1 MNRFIQFFFGALM
14 IALLCSSCGR
24 EEPPEASSAPPPSV
38 SDVSEPAASSVPEPD
53 ASQLPE
59 SPDPE
64 ERFMSHPIP
73 LELPE
78 GEVPEGTIV
87 PYTRDYSV
95 TVDNGRQLTLRL
107 RCEAERQD
115 YDAWYYGVRFID
127 VLEEGSDRY
136 LDRLSI
142 HAADAVS
149 QYQAG
154 SDIDWATEKTW
165 QWNEDDWLTVEDLNF
180 DGIPDL
186 RLAAYTGVVNTNYLC
201 WLWEPENQ
209 RFEYA
214 FSLHGYDVRID
225 PEKQQII
232 TEDRDASTYTTKT
245 YQYNKDG
252 RLYLADSSAVT
263 Y

>member
-1 MNRFIQFFFGALM
+1 MNKFIRLLCCVLAA
-14 IALLCSSCGR
+14 ALLCSGCGR
-24 EEPPEASSAPPPSV
+24 EMPEVSSAPPTSA
-38 SDVSEPAASSVPEPD
+38 SDVSELDVSSVPEPD
-53 ASQLPE
+53 TSQPSE

-78 GEVPEGTIV
+78 GEVAEGTIV
-87 PYTRDYSV
+87 PYTWDYSV

-107 RCEAERQD
+107 RCEAEQ
-115 YDAWYYGVRFID
+115 YYANYWHYGVRFID
-127 VLEEGSDRY
+127 VLEEGSDHY

-149 QYQAG
+149 EYQVG
-154 SDIDWATEKTW
+154 YDIDWAMERTDYW
-165 QWNEDDWLTVEDLNF
+165 MEDCGLTVEDLNF
-180 DGIPDL
+180 DGIDDL
-186 RLAAYTGVVNTNYLC
+186 RLSAYTGVVNTNYLC

-214 FSLHGYDVRID
+214 FSLHGYDVRLD

-232 TEDRDASTYTTKT
+232 TEDRDGSTYTTKY
-245 YQYNKDG
+245 YQYNEDG
-252 RLYLADSSAVT
+252 RLYLADSDSVT

>member
-1 MNRFIQFFFGALM
+1 MNKAVLLCCGLLAA
-14 IALLCSSCGR
+14 ALLCSSCGW
-24 EEPPEASSAPPPSV
+24 EAPPPETSSAPPPAV
-38 SDVSEPAASSVPEPD
+38 SDVSEPASSVSEPD
-53 ASQLPE
+53 TSQPPE

-64 ERFMSHPIP
+64 EQPVSSAIP

-87 PYTRDYSV
+87 PYTWDYSV

-107 RCEAERQD
+107 RCEAEYRGYTWD
-115 YDAWYYGVRFID
+115 YGARFID
-127 VLEEGSDRY
+127 VLEEGSDHY

-142 HAADAVS
+142 HAANAVS
-149 QYQAG
+149 RYQAG
-154 SDIDWATEKTW
+154 SDIDWAMEKTW
-165 QWNEDDWLTVEDLNF
+165 HWTEDCGLTVEDLNF
-180 DGIPDL
+180 DGIDDL

>member
-1 MNRFIQFFFGALM
+1 
-14 IALLCSSCGR
+14 
-24 EEPPEASSAPPPSV
+24 
-38 SDVSEPAASSVPEPD
+38 
-53 ASQLPE
+53 
-59 SPDPE
+59 
-64 ERFMSHPIP
+64 MSHPIP
-73 LELPE
+73 LELPG
-78 GEVPEGTIV
+78 GEVADGTIV
-87 PYTRDYSV
+87 PYTWDYSV

-107 RCEAERQD
+107 RCEAEYRGYTWD
-115 YDAWYYGVRFID
+115 YGARFID
-127 VLEEGSDRY
+127 VLEEGSDHY

-142 HAADAVS
+142 HTVS
-149 QYQAG
+149 EYQV
-154 SDIDWATEKTW
+154 DYDFDWAMERTDYW
-165 QWNEDDWLTVEDLNF
+165 MEDCGLTVEDLNF
-180 DGIPDL
+180 DGVDDL
-186 RLAAYTGVVNTNYLC
+186 RLPAYTGVVNTNYLC

-232 TEDRDASTYTTKT
+232 TEDRDASTYTTKY

>member
-1 MNRFIQFFFGALM
+1 MNRFVRFLFGALM

-24 EEPPEASSAPPPSV
+24 EEPPPETSSAPPPST
-38 SDVSEPAASSVPEPD
+38 SDVSEPASSVSEPD
-53 ASQLPE
+53 VSQPPQ

-64 ERFMSHPIP
+64 EQPVSPAIP
-73 LELPE
+73 LELPK
-78 GEVPEGTIV
+78 GEVDDDTVV
-87 PYTRDYSV
+87 PYTWDYSV

-107 RCEAERQD
+107 RCEAEYRG
-115 YDAWYYGVRFID
+115 YTWYYGVHSID
-127 VLEEGSDRY
+127 VLEGETLRQT
-136 LDRLSI
+136 LSI
-142 HAADAVS
+142 QAD
-149 QYQAG
+149 
-154 SDIDWATEKTW
+154 SDIDWVEEKTDH
-165 QWNEDDWLTVEDLNF
+165 WNEDCGLTVEDLNF

-232 TEDRDASTYTTKT
+232 TEDRDGSTYTTKT

>member
-1 MNRFIQFFFGALM
+1 MNKAVLLCCGLLAA
-14 IALLCSSCGR
+14 ALLCSSCGR
-24 EEPPEASSAPPPSV
+24 EAPPPEASSAPPPSV
-38 SDVSEPAASSVPEPD
+38 SEPAASSVPDPD
-53 ASQLPE
+53 AFQPPE

-64 ERFMSHPIP
+64 ELFMSHPIP

-78 GEVPEGTIV
+78 GEVPDDTVV
-87 PYTRDYSV
+87 PYTWDYSV
-95 TVDNGRQLTLRL
+95 TVDNGRQLILRL
-107 RCEAERQD
+107 RCEAEYRG
-115 YDAWYYGVRFID
+115 YTWYYGVRSID
-127 VLEEGSDRY
+127 VLEGETLRQT
-136 LDRLSI
+136 LSI
-142 HAADAVS
+142 QAD
-149 QYQAG
+149 
-154 SDIDWATEKTW
+154 SDIDWVEEKTDH
-165 QWNEDDWLTVEDLNF
+165 WNEDCGLTVEDLNF

-232 TEDRDASTYTTKT
+232 TEDRDGPTYTTKY

>member
-1 MNRFIQFFFGALM
+1 M

-24 EEPPEASSAPPPSV
+24 ETPPASSSAPPPSV
-38 SDVSEPAASSVPEPD
+38 SEPAVSSVSEPD
-53 ASQLPE
+53 TSQPTQ

-78 GEVPEGTIV
+78 GEVADGTIV
-87 PYTRDYSV
+87 PYTWDYSV

-107 RCEAERQD
+107 RCEAEYR
-115 YDAWYYGVRFID
+115 YGWYYGVRSID
-127 VLEEGSDRY
+127 VLEGETLRQT
-136 LDRLSI
+136 LSI
-142 HAADAVS
+142 RAD
-149 QYQAG
+149 
-154 SDIDWATEKTW
+154 SDIDWVKEKTDH
-165 QWNEDDWLTVEDLNF
+165 WNEDCGLTVEDLNF
-180 DGIPDL
+180 DGIDDL

-232 TEDRDASTYTTKT
+232 TEDRDASTYTTKY
-245 YQYNKDG
+245 YQYNEDG